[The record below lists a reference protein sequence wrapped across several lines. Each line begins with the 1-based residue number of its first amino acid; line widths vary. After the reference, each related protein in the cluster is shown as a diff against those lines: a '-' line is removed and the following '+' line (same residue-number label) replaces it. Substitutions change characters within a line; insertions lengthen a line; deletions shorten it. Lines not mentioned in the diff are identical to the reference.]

1 MKSSGYGLHMGETP
15 TDYFRL
21 FDIKLSNKVLS
32 RKILVLKMQVAES
45 SVFWDEIQLFSVLDF
60 LPRCNF
66 VLVCFL
72 HPPPP
77 WFFIPLCPKRQFGG
91 LSLPLHCSTLSRSL
105 ACDVYFTQKYSKT
118 IRKHNEVSVE
128 LKYKSRVKN
137 LLILQ
142 IWRIGLM
149 PGIFKIFFF
158 QNKLDLL
165 FVFFLAQEKCLG
177 SFFFSSYAKYYFSS
191 SSFWGRD
198 YYYFWQNR
206 KVLTKRN
213 QFLLITFKLTLK
225 EGNRKWTWDWWDF
238 CFPLE
243 ALWGFLGIIKS

>member
-1 MKSSGYGLHMGETP
+1 
-15 TDYFRL
+15 
-21 FDIKLSNKVLS
+21 
-32 RKILVLKMQVAES
+32 
-45 SVFWDEIQLFSVLDF
+45 
-60 LPRCNF
+60 
-66 VLVCFL
+66 
-72 HPPPP
+72 
-77 WFFIPLCPKRQFGG
+77 
-91 LSLPLHCSTLSRSL
+91 
-105 ACDVYFTQKYSKT
+105 
-118 IRKHNEVSVE
+118 
-128 LKYKSRVKN
+128 
-137 LLILQ
+137 
-142 IWRIGLM
+142 M

-225 EGNRKWTWDWWDF
+225 EGNRK
-238 CFPLE
+238 
-243 ALWGFLGIIKS
+243 